1 MTHERGGGHPPRLPV
16 ASGCFSVRG
25 MARRPS
31 SQQVLSADPRLA
43 RLQRLAHGL
52 DASIPLPFGAR
63 IGWDAIIG
71 LVPGFGDGAGAM
83 LSAYIVIEAAL
94 IGVSP
99 AVLVRMVGNVAIE
112 ALVGAIPFLGDV
124 FDAAW
129 KANLKNVRLL
139 EQHLAGPDRARRASA
154 LWIVGAAATLFG
166 LLFGA
171 VVLAI
176 WVLNTL
182 LTALVQ

>member
-1 MTHERGGGHPPRLPV
+1 M
-16 ASGCFSVRG
+16 S
-25 MARRPS
+25 RRANSSTTPS
-31 SQQVLSADPRLA
+31 SEPRVE
-43 RLQRLAHGL
+43 RLRRLAHGL

-63 IGWDAIIG
+63 IGWDALIG
-71 LVPGFGDGAGAM
+71 MVPGFGDGAGAM
-83 LSAYIVIEAAL
+83 LSAYIVLEAAL

-99 AVLVRMVGNVAIE
+99 VVLTRMVGNVAIE
-112 ALVGAIPFLGDV
+112 AVVGTIPFFGDV

-154 LWIVGAAATLFG
+154 LWIAGAAAALFG
-166 LLFGA
+166 LLVGA
-171 VVLAI
+171 VLLAV
-176 WVLNTL
+176 WLLNTL